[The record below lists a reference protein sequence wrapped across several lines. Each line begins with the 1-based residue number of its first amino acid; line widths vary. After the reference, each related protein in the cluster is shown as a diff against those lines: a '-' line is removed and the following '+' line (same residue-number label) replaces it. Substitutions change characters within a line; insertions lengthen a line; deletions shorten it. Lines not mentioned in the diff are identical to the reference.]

1 VINVRRL
8 SFLAAEPHFV
18 DHLAPVWNA
27 LPASQRGVFYT
38 RSTVAT
44 DQALKH
50 GVRTKPWAGVAHP
63 KQVFLCAAFGDLNQL
78 HKTGVET
85 ILMEHGAGFTFQSTH
100 SSYAGGSHP
109 ARDNVKLFLAPGPRT
124 AQKLRVTHPTTPVV
138 EVGCPKLDD
147 RIIATRPEPST
158 PPKVVVSFH
167 WDCRV
172 VPETRWAFPF
182 YQRALMN
189 LARNPNVELLG
200 HAHPRARRQLKPF
213 WARAGVDFI
222 EDFNDVLDVADV
234 YVADATS
241 TIYEA
246 AAVGIPVVVLNS
258 PMYRRD
264 VEHGLRFWEAA
275 NVGPNCDTS
284 RDLANK
290 IFEALNPTE
299 IQVKETDRCLNLV
312 YTHRDGTSAQK
323 AVEAIKHHVL

>member
-1 VINVRRL
+1 MRRL
-8 SFLAAEPHFV
+8 NVLAAEPHFV
-18 DHLAPVWNA
+18 DHLAPVWNSF
-27 LPASQRGVFYT
+27 PASRRGVFYT
-38 RSTVAT
+38 RSTLAQE
-44 DQALKH
+44 QAAKF
-50 GVRTKPWAGVAHP
+50 GIKTKPWTEQVNP

-78 HKTGVET
+78 HKVGVDT
-85 ILMEHGAGFTFQSTH
+85 VLMEHGAGFTFQSTH
-100 SSYAGGSHP
+100 SSYAGGKHP

-124 AQKLRVTHPTTPVV
+124 ADKLREAHPTTPVV
-138 EVGCPKLDD
+138 EVGCPKLDN

-158 PPKVVVSFH
+158 PPTVVVSFH
-167 WDCRV
+167 WDCKV

-182 YQRALMN
+182 YQRSLIQ
-189 LARNPNVELLG
+189 LAKSSNIRLVG

-213 WARAGVDFI
+213 WAKLGVPFV
-222 EDFNDVLDVADV
+222 EDFNEVLDIADV

-284 RDLANK
+284 RELPAK
-290 IFEALNPTE
+290 IFEALNPSE
-299 IQVKETDRCLNLV
+299 VQLKETDRCLDVV
-312 YTHRDGTSAQK
+312 YTHRDGTSSKRAVK
-323 AVEAIKHHVL
+323 AITEHVL

>member
-1 VINVRRL
+1 VRRL
-8 SFLAAEPHFV
+8 NVLAAEPHYV

-27 LPASQRGVFYT
+27 FPASLRGVFYT
-38 RSTVAT
+38 RSTIAA
-44 DQALKH
+44 DQALKF
-50 GVRTKPWAGVAHP
+50 GIRSKPWTGVANP
-63 KQVFLCAAFGDLNQL
+63 RQVFLCAAFGDLSQL
-78 HKTGVET
+78 HKTGVDT
-85 ILMEHGAGFTFQSTH
+85 ILMEHGAGFTFNTTH
-100 SSYAGGSHP
+100 HSYAGGTHP
-109 ARDNVKLFLAPGPRT
+109 ARDDVKLFLAPGPRT
-124 AQKLRVTHPTTPVV
+124 AHKLRVTHPDIPVV

-172 VPETRWAFPF
+172 APETRWAFPF
-182 YQRALMN
+182 YQRSLKL
-189 LARNPNVELLG
+189 LARETDVELIG

-213 WARAGVDFI
+213 WARLGVNFI
-222 EDFNDVLDVADV
+222 EDFNDVLDIADV

-258 PMYRRD
+258 PLYRRD

-284 RDLANK
+284 RDLPKK
-290 IFEALNPTE
+290 IFEALNPSE
-299 IQVKETDRCLNLV
+299 LQVKETDRCLDVV
-312 YTHRDGTSAQK
+312 YTHRDGTSAK
-323 AVEAIKHHVL
+323 RAVGAIKQIVL